1 MYFRNCNHAG
11 IHKLSSLF
19 DEYNNRFLTFN
30 GFSQKIKVKSI
41 FLQFHGL
48 LPAISSQW
56 KKHLKQEQQ
65 AATVNLPEIDLLTCK
80 TIYKSLI
87 DCQNFPPPTAEKRL
101 IECGFDTHERQ
112 KIYSLPFLV
121 TKEIKLSIYQFKII
135 HNILYTNCI
144 LYKMKKVQDPH
155 CPFCTDQTVGHL
167 FVSCPISS
175 SFWSDFIKWY
185 HSVSKKTLSL
195 SKNEIIY
202 RVLTNW
208 SSCSTHR

>member
-1 MYFRNCNHAG
+1 M
-11 IHKLSSLF
+11 
-19 DEYNNRFLTFN
+19 
-30 GFSQKIKVKSI
+30 KSN
-41 FLQFHGL
+41 FLQYHGL
-48 LPAISSQW
+48 LSAISSQW

-65 AATVNLPEIDLLTCK
+65 AATVNLPEIDMLTCK

-101 IECGFDTHERQ
+101 IECGFDIHERQ

-121 TKEIKLSIYQFKII
+121 TKEIKLSIFQYKII

-144 LYKMKKVQDPH
+144 LYKMKNVQNPH
-155 CPFCTDQTVGHL
+155 CPFCTNVDQTVGHL
-167 FVSCPISS
+167 FVSCPISN

-185 HSVSKKTLSL
+185 QSVSKNTLSL

-202 RVLTNW
+202 GVLTNW
-208 SSCSTHR
+208 SSCSTLNHLILIGKYFLYLQIIK